1 VSRIPTEEIKMM
13 FGITALLGLVLL
25 VALLP
30 VPGGV
35 LFAPLPLG
43 LFLFGLTGVFAAGDQ
58 RTVRQRGG
66 VVDDPSG
73 WRNGS

>member
-1 VSRIPTEEIKMM
+1 MLYGLSAV
-13 FGITALLGLVLL
+13 LGLFTF

-35 LFAPLPLG
+35 LLAPLPLL
-43 LFLFGLTGVFAAGDQ
+43 LFLFGLTGLMLGAED

-66 VVDDPSG
+66 VVRDPDK